1 LRAQLESADNPQHL
15 AALMESMLLVRASL
29 AERQELLEL
38 TDVGERLARIGALLA
53 QELAILRGHLRM

>member
-1 LRAQLESADNPQHL
+1 
-15 AALMESMLLVRASL
+15 MESMLLVRASL

>member
-38 TDVGERLARIGALLA
+38 TDVGERLAGIGALLA